1 MLECARL
8 SAKLIRSARCPSG
21 FDDLEVLFEGA
32 LGLRMRG
39 VEVADEVGSV
49 FDIDGTDLGEFFV
62 GAFVAKPAYAEAKRT
77 GAEATIDLRGENF
90 GDFEL
95 DFVVDNYRRRWIL
108 LATRESVGNMRFE
121 LRDVENWMYFS
132 KVVGELYREGLR
144 TGLSEDLEGTE
155 KTRSEFTSGLSGL
168 DVLGVDEDEV
178 VDLEVRRWSS
188 AFVRG
193 FGIPILSV
201 SDLLFERGLQLKDVN
216 GEVAGATGRDV
227 ALGENRDDG
236 VVTLVGEERRNAGRV
251 VRGVVVREFGERKK
265 FGPVVLLIGAV
276 DAKVLLEG
284 LVDAL
289 DLTVRFGVVTRSVV
303 HLHVEER
310 AERSKETR
318 NEFGTAVGRDV
329 TGRAMLGED
338 VDEEE
343 TSEFFRGD
351 FVGRRDEDAL
361 FREAINNDED
371 RSTVDSVLTH
381 TFLTHTLQ

>member
-1 MLECARL
+1 MSECARL

-21 FDDLEVLFEGA
+21 FDDLEILFEGA

-49 FDIDGTDLGEFFV
+49 FDIDGADLGEFFV
-62 GAFVAKPAYAEAKRT
+62 GAFVAKPAYAEAKRA
-77 GAEATIDLRGENF
+77 GAEATIDLRGEDF

-216 GEVAGATGRDV
+216 SEVASASGRDV
-227 ALGENRDDG
+227 ALGENRDGG
-236 VVTLVGEERRNAGRV
+236 VVTLVGEER
-251 VRGVVVREFGERKK
+251 
-265 FGPVVLLIGAV
+265 
-276 DAKVLLEG
+276 
-284 LVDAL
+284 
-289 DLTVRFGVVTRSVV
+289 
-303 HLHVEER
+303 
-310 AERSKETR
+310 
-318 NEFGTAVGRDV
+318 
-329 TGRAMLGED
+329 
-338 VDEEE
+338 
-343 TSEFFRGD
+343 
-351 FVGRRDEDAL
+351 
-361 FREAINNDED
+361 
-371 RSTVDSVLTH
+371 
-381 TFLTHTLQ
+381 